1 MEPTQGLRN
10 DLNDSR
16 NRPDQQECEKVRADG
31 GDTVTNRTAIPHRI
45 TKGNQMTHKPSPAD
59 LAPKAQ
65 PVDPSRAIADALATE
80 IRRRDDRIRDL
91 EIENRTL
98 RSVLGLA
105 FRGIVSSR
113 LVGEFHE

>member
-1 MEPTQGLRN
+1 
-10 DLNDSR
+10 
-16 NRPDQQECEKVRADG
+16 
-31 GDTVTNRTAIPHRI
+31 
-45 TKGNQMTHKPSPAD
+45 MTHKPSPAD
-59 LAPKAQ
+59 LAPKAE

-105 FRGIVSSR
+105 FRGIMSSR